1 MKQSKI
7 SASSLKALIRLDVRG
22 RFGSRKDISMK
33 DIVSRVFN
41 ILFSVI
47 IYGVVVFGIYE
58 LTNIFVKR
66 SGLGYEWLVMV
77 TGITMILAT
86 IISIVTVMKNLYMS
100 GDNELLL
107 QFPVTSAEILVSKS
121 IYCFIHNVA
130 VCFILILPFYVSFGI
145 VAGSA
150 GFSITKGY
158 YAEVIVDIFLIS
170 LIPFSL
176 ANILAVPV
184 MMVVNKLKNKHL
196 LMLIILI
203 VLLVGVFVAYME
215 VIRMILRYFQSE
227 SVSIFSPQM
236 IANYKK
242 FGSLA
247 YPFKWYANML
257 SGTILAGLSTKD
269 IGLSFLYVALVTIGL
284 LVAGFFV
291 TVKLYYKTILWGI
304 EGTKEAFKLKTRM
317 SVHSQF
323 EASLRR
329 EFLLIYR
336 SFNYSFQYLAMAVA
350 APVMVY
356 YCNNLAVEFGSA
368 SVGPKIVPGLSLL
381 VIIIFS
387 TMIVSFAATTISRE
401 GSEFYLT
408 KIIPMKYSTQVISK
422 FVLYSIVAVISVCL
436 STLAIGLAFG
446 PAAKKPLIGYSDVF
460 AIWGISI
467 MMTMA
472 LTCLS
477 VWADIKSP
485 TFNVSGDG
493 EMVKAN
499 KNLAIALFVGII
511 VAVGYGVFAIV
522 FNYIKLPVGDIYLI
536 DGINDVYIGL
546 AIASIL
552 ILAASACLLFV
563 KLDKRY
569 TQIVP

>member
-1 MKQSKI
+1 M
-7 SASSLKALIRLDVRG
+7 
-22 RFGSRKDISMK
+22 
-33 DIVSRVFN
+33 
-41 ILFSVI
+41 
-47 IYGVVVFGIYE
+47 
-58 LTNIFVKR
+58 
-66 SGLGYEWLVMV
+66 
-77 TGITMILAT
+77 
-86 IISIVTVMKNLYMS
+86 
-100 GDNELLL
+100 
-107 QFPVTSAEILVSKS
+107 
-121 IYCFIHNVA
+121 A

-150 GFSITKGY
+150 GFTITKGY

-203 VLLVGVFVAYME
+203 VLLVGAFVAYMD
-215 VIRMILRYFQSE
+215 IISMILRYFQSE

-408 KIIPMKYSTQVISK
+408 KIIPMKFSTQVISK
-422 FVLYSIVAVISVCL
+422 FVLYSIVAIISVGF
-436 STLAIGLAFG
+436 SALAIGLAFG
-446 PAAKKPLIGYSDVF
+446 PSSKNPLIRIEDIF
-460 AIWGISI
+460 AILGISI
-467 MMTMA
+467 MITMA

-477 VWADIKSP
+477 VWADVKSP
-485 TFNVSGDG
+485 TFNVAGDG

-499 KNLAIALFVGII
+499 KNLAIALFVGIV
-511 VAVGYGVFAIV
+511 VAVGFGVFAII
-522 FNYIKLPVGDIYLI
+522 FNYVKLAAGDGYLI
-536 DGINDVYIGL
+536 DGMDDVYVAL
-546 AIASIL
+546 TIASVVIL
-552 ILAASACLLFV
+552 GASAALLFAN
-563 KLDKRY
+563 LNKRY
-569 TQIVP
+569 MKIIP

>member
-1 MKQSKI
+1 MRQSSI
-7 SASSLKALIRLDVRG
+7 YGSSLRALIRLDIRG
-22 RFGSRKDISMK
+22 RFGSRRDISKKDIL
-33 DIVSRVFN
+33 SRVFN
-41 ILFSVI
+41 ILFSII

-86 IISIVTVMKNLYMS
+86 IISIVTVIKNLYMN

-107 QFPVTSAEILVSKS
+107 QFPVTAAEILLSKS
-121 IYCFIHNVA
+121 IYCFIHNVF
-130 VCFILILPFYVSFGI
+130 VCLILMLPFYVSFGI
-145 VAGSA
+145 VASNT
-150 GFSITKGY
+150 GFTISKGY
-158 YAEVIVDIFLIS
+158 YVEVLVDIILIS
-170 LIPFSL
+170 FIPFSL

-203 VLLVGVFVAYME
+203 ALLVGVFVAYME
-215 VIRMILRYFQSE
+215 IIRMILRYFQSE

-236 IANYKK
+236 IANYKT
-242 FGSLA
+242 FGRMA

-257 SGTILAGLSTKD
+257 SGTILAGLSKKE
-269 IGLSFLYVALVTIGL
+269 IGLSFLYVVLITLGL
-284 LVAGFFV
+284 LAAGFFV

-304 EGTKEAFKLKTRM
+304 EGTKESFKRKTHM
-317 SVHSQF
+317 NVHTQF

-408 KIIPMKYSTQVISK
+408 KIIPMKFSTQVISK
-422 FVLYSIVAVISVCL
+422 FVLYSIVAVISVAF
-436 STLAIGLAFG
+436 SVLAIGLAFG
-446 PAAKKPLIGYSDVF
+446 PASKNPLIRIEDIF
-460 AIWGISI
+460 AILGISI
-467 MMTMA
+467 MITMA

-477 VWADIKSP
+477 VWADVKSP
-485 TFNVSGDG
+485 TFNVAGDG

-499 KNLAIALFVGII
+499 KNLAIALFVGIV
-511 VAVGYGVFAIV
+511 VAVGFGVFAIV
-522 FNYIKLPVGDIYLI
+522 FNYVKLAAGNGYLI
-536 DGINDVYIGL
+536 DGMDDVYVALTI
-546 AIASIL
+546 ISVI
-552 ILAASACLLFV
+552 ILAASAALLFAN
-563 KLDKRY
+563 LNKRY
-569 TQIVP
+569 MKIIP

>member
-1 MKQSKI
+1 MRQSKI
-7 SASSLKALIRLDVRG
+7 SASSLKALIKLDVIG
-22 RFGSRKDISMK
+22 RFGSRKDVSNK
-33 DIVSRVFN
+33 DIVSRIFN

-77 TGITMILAT
+77 TGLTMILAT
-86 IISIVTVMKNLYMS
+86 IVSIVTVMKNLYMN

-107 QFPVTSAEILVSKS
+107 QFPVTSAEILLSKS
-121 IYCFIHNVA
+121 IYCFIHNIC
-130 VCFILILPFYVSFGI
+130 VCMILILPFYVSFGV
-145 VAGSA
+145 VAGDA
-150 GFSITKGY
+150 GFTISKGY
-158 YAEVIVDIFLIS
+158 YVEVIVDIFLIS
-170 LIPFSL
+170 FIPFAL

-184 MMVVNKLKNKHL
+184 MMVVNKLKNRHL

-203 VLLVGVFVAYME
+203 VLLVGAFIAYME

-236 IANYKK
+236 ISTYKY
-242 FGSLA
+242 FGRMA

-257 SGTILAGLSTKD
+257 SGTILAGISHKE
-269 IGLSFLYVALVTIGL
+269 IGLSFLYVMLITVAL

-291 TVKLYYKTILWGI
+291 TIKLYYKTILWGI
-304 EGTKEAFKLKTRM
+304 EGTKEAFKHKTRM
-317 SVHSQF
+317 RKHSQF

-336 SFNYSFQYLAMAVA
+336 SFNYSFQYLAMAIA
-350 APVMVY
+350 APIMVY
-356 YCNNLAVEFGSA
+356 YCNNLAVEFGSS

-408 KIIPMKYSTQVISK
+408 KIIPMKYTTQVISK
-422 FVLYSIVAVISVCL
+422 FVLYSVVAVISVAL

-446 PAAKKPLIGYSDVF
+446 PGAKKPLIGYTDIF
-460 AIWGISI
+460 ASWGISEMI
-467 MMTMA
+467 TMA

-477 VWADIKSP
+477 VWADVKSP
-485 TFNVSGDG
+485 TFNVAGDG

-499 KNLAIALFVGII
+499 KNLAIALGVGIV
-511 VAVGYGVFAIV
+511 VAVGFGVFAII
-522 FNYIKLPVGDIYLI
+522 FNYIKWAVGNSYLI
-536 DGINDVYIGL
+536 DSINDVYIAL
-546 AIASIL
+546 TIASIV
-552 ILAASACLLFV
+552 ILGASASVLFV
-563 KLDKRY
+563 NLNKRY
-569 TQIVP
+569 MKIVP